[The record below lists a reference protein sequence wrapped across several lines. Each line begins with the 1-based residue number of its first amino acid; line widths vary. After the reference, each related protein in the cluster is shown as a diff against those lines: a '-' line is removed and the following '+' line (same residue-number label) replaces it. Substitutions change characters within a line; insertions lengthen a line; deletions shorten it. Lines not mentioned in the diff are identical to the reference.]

1 MPYSSILQ
9 RWDTFLANIENRF
22 HEQLSQAG
30 AVLPSLL
37 DLQDFSTSG
46 FATAWQGIESQMK
59 ELIAKIDDT
68 WQEKVS
74 PAFDEIKDA
83 EEAAIEEAEGDLE
96 AYHGKFYPVYYA
108 AQDKGRGL
116 QHQLEKELH
125 RYQVTTFAEAGR
137 RLSAK
142 AREILSGNFSCSQ
155 CKAPLPV
162 QQQFFRSYYHTCEYC
177 QTVNTFEP
185 GTIARNVEHFA
196 VHPLAEEV
204 ALTEYFAYW
213 DIEDKYRSQRDDQ
226 PQEVYG
232 DEVLAVY
239 RIYVEKYLHARIA
252 IIPDYQ
258 QQYEKD
264 LEGKLAHLR
273 KWTLNQ

>member
-1 MPYSSILQ
+1 MPYTQILE
-9 RWDTFLANIENRF
+9 RWDAFLTNIDTRF

-37 DLQDFSTSG
+37 DLQDFDTSG

-59 ELIAKIDDT
+59 DLIAKVDDT
-68 WQEKVS
+68 WQDKVS
-74 PAFDEIKDA
+74 PAFDEIKDR

-96 AYHGKFYPVYYA
+96 AYHERFYPIMNA
-108 AQDKGRGL
+108 AQDKGRNL
-116 QHQLEKELH
+116 QHQLDKELH
-125 RYQVTTFAEAGR
+125 RYQVITFAEAGR
-137 RLSAK
+137 KLSTR
-142 AREILSGNFSCSQ
+142 AREILSGGFSCSQ

-162 QQQFFRSYYHTCEYC
+162 QQQFFRSYYHNCDYC

-196 VHPLAEEV
+196 MHPLAEEV

-213 DIEDKYRSQRDDQ
+213 DIESKYRSQRDDE
-226 PQEVYG
+226 PEEVSA
-232 DEVLAVY
+232 DEVLALY
-239 RIYVEKYLHARIA
+239 KIYVEKYLRARIA

-264 LEGKLAHLR
+264 LEGKLEHLR
-273 KWTLNQ
+273 KWTLNR

>member
-1 MPYSSILQ
+1 MPYTQILE
-9 RWDTFLANIENRF
+9 RWDNFLANIESRF

-30 AVLPSLL
+30 AILPSLL
-37 DLQDFSTSG
+37 DLQDFNTSG

-59 ELIAKIDDT
+59 DLIAKIDDT
-68 WQEKVS
+68 WQDKVS

-83 EEAAIEEAEGDLE
+83 EEATIEEAEGDLE
-96 AYHGKFYPVYYA
+96 EYHARFYPVYYA
-108 AQDKGRGL
+108 AQDKGRSL
-116 QHQLEKELH
+116 QHKLDKELH

-137 RLSAK
+137 KLSAR
-142 AREILSGNFSCSQ
+142 AHEILSSGFSCSQ

-162 QQQFFRSYYHTCEYC
+162 LQQFFRSYYQTCEYC

-196 VHPLAEEV
+196 MHPLAEEA
-204 ALTEYFAYW
+204 ALAEYFVYW
-213 DIEDKYRSQRDDQ
+213 DIENKYRSQRDDE
-226 PQEVYG
+226 PEEVSA
-232 DEVLAVY
+232 DEVLSQY
-239 RIYVEKYLHARIA
+239 KTYVEKYLRARIA

-264 LEGKLAHLR
+264 LEAKLEHLR
-273 KWTLNQ
+273 KWTLNR